1 MTGVTPPSPLGA
13 DRVTNAG
20 VRPVGPA
27 GPSAVPDAGAGRIDS
42 SSFGDAL
49 LGALSRANELE
60 LASDRATTQLAMGT
74 SDDIIGA
81 VVAAEKAQL
90 AMGTVLRLRQQALE
104 SYEQI
109 MRMPL

>member
-1 MTGVTPPSPLGA
+1 MTGITPLPPVGHGGFTNAAAPIRPPGSPGVSNGWA
-13 DRVTNAG
+13 DRVG
-20 VRPVGPA
+20 
-27 GPSAVPDAGAGRIDS
+27 SQ
-42 SSFGDAL
+42 SFGDAL
-49 LGALSRANELE
+49 IGALSRANELE
-60 LASDRATTQLAMGT
+60 LASDRATTQLATGK

-90 AMGTVLRLRQQALE
+90 AVGTVLRLRQQALE

>member
-1 MTGVTPPSPLGA
+1 MTGITPSSPVGPG
-13 DRVTNAG
+13 RVMNAG
-20 VRPVGPA
+20 VPVRPDTLPGV
-27 GPSAVPDAGAGRIDS
+27 SDAVDGRIDS

-60 LASDRATTQLAMGT
+60 LASDRATTQLATGG

-90 AMGTVLRLRQQALE
+90 AVGTILRLRQQVLE